1 MNGFKAEMTKHANAL
16 IIDRE
21 LHAIETNQ
29 KQVKPIQD
37 KFLGQIYKMHY
48 TTFRK
53 LKMFK
58 STSWYSIRFKLI
70 RQSKLGGSFILFV
83 GDDVKKLATDATPM
97 LLRIRAEDN
106 AIKLKV
112 SKEYPVAQWMSKE
125 AQINIHKIA
134 VDDMELDIVQVIS
147 RDRCYLFYKSKL
159 HGNERL
165 KAQYYY
171 RTRSL
176 IFDVEK

>member
-1 MNGFKAEMTKHANAL
+1 MNEFKASMTKISNAE

-21 LHAIETNQ
+21 LHFIETNP

-37 KFLGQIYKMHY
+37 KFIGQIYKMHY
-48 TTFRK
+48 STFRK
-53 LKMFK
+53 LNMFK

-70 RQSKLGGSFILFV
+70 RQSKLGGTFILFV
-83 GDDVKKLATDATPM
+83 GDDVEKLAGDATPM

-106 AIKLKV
+106 DIKLKV
-112 SKEYPVAQWMSKE
+112 AKEYSIAQWMSKK
-125 AQINIHKIA
+125 AQTNLHKMT
-134 VDDMELDIVQVIS
+134 VEEMELDIVQIIS
-147 RDRCYLFYKSKL
+147 QDRCHLFYKSKM